1 MLRRRGFCCCS
12 GAPAAAAAALLLLA
26 VAAAAPRAAG
36 FHLGGDESV
45 LVRGMLAAIRREQ
58 AEAED
63 AARFAVAEYNK
74 NQGAELEFARIV
86 KAKRQVVTGTLHD
99 LMLEVVDS
107 GKKSLYSAKVWVKP
121 WLDFKAVVEFRHVGD
136 SQSQSATA
144 ADGNAG
150 QDTADPTVASR
161 NDLHNTQ
168 NNKVS
173 VDLSTFSQTY
183 SV

>member
-1 MLRRRGFCCCS
+1 
-12 GAPAAAAAALLLLA
+12 
-26 VAAAAPRAAG
+26 
-36 FHLGGDESV
+36 
-45 LVRGMLAAIRREQ
+45 
-58 AEAED
+58 
-63 AARFAVAEYNK
+63 
-74 NQGAELEFARIV
+74 QGAELEFARIV

-136 SQSQSATA
+136 SQSQSATD

-161 NDLHNTQ
+161 NDLHNTE

>member
-12 GAPAAAAAALLLLA
+12 GAPAAVALLLLA

-74 NQGAELEFARIV
+74 NQ
-86 KAKRQVVTGTLHD
+86 
-99 LMLEVVDS
+99 VVDS

-150 QDTADPTVASR
+150 QDTADPFVASR

>member
-1 MLRRRGFCCCS
+1 MLRRRGCS
-12 GAPAAAAAALLLLA
+12 GALVAVALLLLA
-26 VAAAAPRAAG
+26 VVAVPRAAG

-45 LVRGMLAAIRREQ
+45 LVRGMLVAIREQ

-74 NQGAELEFARIV
+74 NQGAALEFARVV

-136 SQSQSATA
+136 SQSQSSTA
-144 ADGNAG
+144 VDGNTG
-150 QDTADPTVASR
+150 QDPADSSVAPR
-161 NDLHNTQ
+161 TDLHNTE

-173 VDLSTFSQTY
+173 VDLSSFSQTY

>member
-12 GAPAAAAAALLLLA
+12 GAAAAALLLLA

-74 NQGAELEFARIV
+74 NQVRFLRLPLEFN
-86 KAKRQVVTGTLHD
+86 
-99 LMLEVVDS
+99 S
-107 GKKSLYSAKVWVKP
+107 
-121 WLDFKAVVEFRHVGD
+121 VG
-136 SQSQSATA
+136 
-144 ADGNAG
+144 
-150 QDTADPTVASR
+150 
-161 NDLHNTQ
+161 
-168 NNKVS
+168 
-173 VDLSTFSQTY
+173 FSFI
-183 SV
+183 